1 MKKINVLQFICPIGF
16 YGAER
21 WVLAIANN
29 LDPEQARCD
38 LAVTEESA
46 KQNLDI
52 VTQYPEVEGKAFK
65 IPMRSRFDLAG
76 INKLCELIKE
86 REIDVIH
93 THGYKSD
100 ILGLIAARRCGIP
113 CINTPHGFGEPTS
126 FKLKVFI
133 RIGQFCLRFF
143 NRTVPLSK
151 QLYDECR
158 HFGVPEKKLQYI
170 QNGVDLKEV
179 ETYRLSKSNTLKAPD
194 EERVIGFIGQMIPRK
209 KVDHIL
215 EIFDRLHEKHP
226 NIRLELLGDG
236 ESRPALEAQAAT
248 LKSKDKIH
256 FMGFRNDR
264 LERLKNF
271 DLFVMSSSDE
281 GIPRCLMEAMAM
293 ETPVTAYNIKG
304 IDQLMEH
311 EKTGLLATYG
321 DKDTLLDYWEK
332 ALYDQEYAQTLA
344 RNGREFVLENFSA
357 GRMAREYME
366 IFQELVTKR

>member
-1 MKKINVLQFICPIGF
+1 MSKKINILQFICPIGF

-29 LDPEQARCD
+29 LDPEQTRCD
-38 LAVTEESA
+38 LAVTEESE

-52 VTQYPEVEGKAFK
+52 VTQYPKIEGRAFK
-65 IPMRSRFDLAG
+65 IPMRSRFDLKG
-76 INKLCELIKE
+76 IDKLCALIKE
-86 REIDVIH
+86 REIDIIH

-100 ILGLIAARRCGIP
+100 ILGLIAAKRCGIP
-113 CINTPHGFGEPTS
+113 CINTPHGFGEPSS

-151 QLYDECR
+151 QLYDECL

-179 ETYRLSKSNTLKAPD
+179 EEYRLKKTNVIKGPE
-194 EERVIGFIGQMIPRK
+194 EERIIGFIGQMIPRK

-215 EIFDRLHEKHP
+215 EIFERLCDKHP
-226 NIRLELLGDG
+226 NLRLELLGDG
-236 ESRPALEAQAAT
+236 ESRPALEEQAKT
-248 LKSKDKIH
+248 LKHKDKIH

-304 IDQLMEH
+304 IDQLLEH
-311 EKTGLLATYG
+311 EKTGLLAKYG
-321 DKDTLLDYWEK
+321 DKDALLEYWEK
-332 ALYDQEYAQTLA
+332 ALFDQEYAQTLA

-357 GRMAREYME
+357 GRMSSEYLE
-366 IFQELVTKR
+366 IFKELVKK

>member
-1 MKKINVLQFICPIGF
+1 MKKINVLQFICPTGF

-21 WVLAIANN
+21 WVLALANN
-29 LDPEQARCD
+29 LDPELARCD
-38 LAVTEESA
+38 LAVTEESPT
-46 KQNLDI
+46 QNLEI
-52 VTQYPEVEGKAFK
+52 VAQYPDVEGQAFK

-76 INKLCELIKE
+76 INKLCDLIKE
-86 REIDVIH
+86 REIDIIH

-100 ILGLIAARRCGIP
+100 ILGLIAAKRCGIP
-113 CINTPHGFGEPTS
+113 CINTPHGFGEPS
-126 FKLKVFI
+126 SLKLKVFI

-143 NRTVPLSK
+143 NRTVPLSR
-151 QLYDECR
+151 QLYDECLY
-158 HFGVPEKKLQYI
+158 FGVPETKLQYI

-179 ETYRLSKSNTLKAPD
+179 ETYRLTKSNIIKAPD

-215 EIFDRLHEKHP
+215 EIFDRLVEKHP
-226 NIRLELLGDG
+226 NVRLELLGDG
-236 ESRPALEAQAAT
+236 ESRPALEAQAAN

-304 IDQLMEH
+304 IDQLLEH

-321 DKDTLLDYWEK
+321 DKETLLSYWEK
-332 ALYDQEYAQTLA
+332 ALYDQEYAQSLA

-357 GRMAREYME
+357 GRMAREYMD
-366 IFQELVTKR
+366 IFQELVIKH